1 MQRFFSR
8 RTFFLLLLV
17 FQRIIMPRI
26 DRFQPF
32 GRGFFTGTFHRQ
44 MAEPAVRLRAVPM
57 LDVGRNRHHVS
68 WLQAAG
74 RLVLFLIP
82 ALTVYADEQLTAA
95 VLCAMDVPVV
105 AEAGLK
111 GYVGNKDRLFR
122 LGQGV
127 ERALASEE
135 PGIGIVGAQ
144 ALGQPAQNAT

>member
-32 GRGFFTGTFHRQ
+32 GRGFFTGTFHHQ
-44 MAEPAVRLRAVPM
+44 MAEPAVRLRAVPV

-68 WLQAAG
+68 WLQA
-74 RLVLFLIP
+74 RS
-82 ALTVYADEQLTAA
+82 
-95 VLCAMDVPVV
+95 
-105 AEAGLK
+105 K
-111 GYVGNKDRLFR
+111 
-122 LGQGV
+122 V
-127 ERALASEE
+127 EIAFASEE
-135 PGIGIVGAQ
+135 PGIGIVGVQ

>member
-8 RTFFLLLLV
+8 RTFFLLLLF

-57 LDVGRNRHHVS
+57 LDVGRNRHHIS

-82 ALTVYADEQLTAA
+82 ALTVYADEQPTAA
-95 VLCAMDVPVV
+95 VLCTMDVPVV
-105 AEAGLK
+105 AAAGLK
-111 GYVGNKDRLFR
+111 GYVGNKERLFR
-122 LGQGV
+122 LGQGGRELLPV
-127 ERALASEE
+127 KNLA
-135 PGIGIVGAQ
+135 
-144 ALGQPAQNAT
+144 

>member
-8 RTFFLLLLV
+8 RTFFLLFLV

-32 GRGFFTGTFHRQ
+32 DRGFFTGAFHRQ

-68 WLQAAG
+68 WLQA
-74 RLVLFLIP
+74 RS
-82 ALTVYADEQLTAA
+82 
-95 VLCAMDVPVV
+95 
-105 AEAGLK
+105 K
-111 GYVGNKDRLFR
+111 
-122 LGQGV
+122 V
-127 ERALASEE
+127 ERAFASEE

>member
-32 GRGFFTGTFHRQ
+32 GRGFFTGAFHCQ
-44 MAEPAVRLRAVPM
+44 MAEPAVRLRALPM

-68 WLQAAG
+68 WLQAATIFSG
-74 RLVLFLIP
+74 SVK
-82 ALTVYADEQLTAA
+82 
-95 VLCAMDVPVV
+95 
-105 AEAGLK
+105 GL
-111 GYVGNKDRLFR
+111 
-122 LGQGV
+122 
-127 ERALASEE
+127 RAFASEE
-135 PGIGIVGAQ
+135 PGIGIVDAQ

>member
-32 GRGFFTGTFHRQ
+32 GRGFFTGAFHRQ

-68 WLQAAG
+68 WLQAAKTVFSG
-74 RLVLFLIP
+74 SVKGLREL
-82 ALTVYADEQLTAA
+82 LTV
-95 VLCAMDVPVV
+95 
-105 AEAGLK
+105 K
-111 GYVGNKDRLFR
+111 N
-122 LGQGV
+122 
-127 ERALASEE
+127 LA
-135 PGIGIVGAQ
+135 
-144 ALGQPAQNAT
+144 

>member
-44 MAEPAVRLRAVPM
+44 MAEPAVRLRAVPT
-57 LDVGRNRHHVS
+57 LDVGRNRRHVS
-68 WLQAAG
+68 WLQA
-74 RLVLFLIP
+74 RS
-82 ALTVYADEQLTAA
+82 
-95 VLCAMDVPVV
+95 
-105 AEAGLK
+105 K
-111 GYVGNKDRLFR
+111 
-122 LGQGV
+122 V
-127 ERALASEE
+127 EIAFASEE